1 MKEFKPTSWAIDNRT
16 AIFIITVIITL
27 AGIMSYNALPKEQ
40 FPDVVVPT
48 IIVTTIYPGASPTDM
63 EQLVTKPIEK
73 QLKGINGVKKVTS
86 SSIQDFS
93 SIIVEFNTN
102 LDVPQCKQKVKD
114 GVDKAERDLPTDLL
128 TDPTVTEFDI
138 SEIPI
143 MNVNIAGD
151 FSLDKLKDYAD
162 RLKDRIEEMREIT
175 RVDLVGALE
184 KEVQVDV
191 DKYKMAAASL
201 TFRDIENAIAGENM
215 TVSAGNVD
223 IGGMTRS
230 VSIRGDFKDVEQ
242 IKNTIIASQSGAML
256 YLKDIADVRMGH
268 KDQESYS
275 RLNGKNVITLN
286 VIKRTGENL
295 ISASD
300 QIKEIAA
307 EMKKSEFPPN
317 LEVSI
322 TGDQSRATRVTL
334 HDLINTIVIGF
345 ILVAFILMFFMG
357 GTNALFVAA
366 AVPLSMFIAFMILP
380 TIGFTL
386 NFIVLFAFLLGLG
399 IVVDDAIVVVENT
412 HRIYHEEHL
421 PIEQAA
427 KKAAGEVFLPVLSG
441 TATTLAPFVPLVFW
455 GGIFGKF
462 MHYLPVTIIITL
474 TASLLV
480 AYLIN
485 PVFAVWFM
493 KKEGDEAAQAARA
506 DPKKARNRTYAG
518 YALFALATIYFYANG
533 SYGMGNFMVTVALF
547 LVFYRFVLDKA
558 VRWFQ
563 NKAWPA
569 FQNWY
574 ARFLTTVLKH
584 PWAMLLGMLVLLVFA
599 LGLTL
604 SRQANIVLFPK
615 ADPNFIYVYMTMPIG
630 TSVETTDSLT
640 RVLES
645 KVVET
650 VGVGNPIVESV
661 ITNIALGASEDQ
673 FDRSATSNKAK
684 IGVAFVEYS
693 QRNGV
698 DTKAY
703 MDKIRTATQGL
714 IAGAE
719 IVVDQ
724 EQGGPPSPKPIS
736 VEIRGDDFKQLISV
750 STGVKRYL
758 DSLAIAGVEE
768 LRSDLIVSKPE
779 ISIQIDR
786 ERANREGISTAQI
799 GGEFRTAILG
809 KEASKFKD
817 GEDEIPIQV
826 RLKPEQRENIDAVE
840 NLNIT
845 FRDMNMGGVLRSVP
859 MAALSEVKYT
869 TTYGGIRRQ
878 DQQRM
883 VTISSNI
890 IAEYQPKQT
899 EVINK
904 IKAGLAQYPAREG
917 VTVGFAGEDAE
928 FLDAVSFLGNSLI
941 LSLFMIVLILV
952 AQFNSFGKTMII
964 MTEVVFS
971 IIGVLLGMYLTNM
984 DFSVIMM
991 GVGVVALAGI
1001 VVRNGILLVE
1011 FTDILRQRGMA
1022 VREAIIEAGRI
1033 RMTPVLLTATATI
1046 LGLLPLAVGFNIDF
1060 ETLFAHGEPHIFFGG
1075 DSVAF
1080 WGPLS
1085 WTIIYGLGFATF
1097 ITLIILPVMY
1107 LKGWEVSQWWGKRV

>member
-1 MKEFKPTSWAIDNRT
+1 MKEFKPTSWSIDNRT

-48 IIVTTIYPGASPTDM
+48 IIVSTIYPGASPTDM

-93 SIIVEFNTN
+93 SVIVEFNTN
-102 LDVPQCKQKVKD
+102 LDVPLCKQKVKD
-114 GVDKAERDLPTDLL
+114 AVDKASRDLPRDLL

-143 MNVNIAGD
+143 MSVNISGD

-162 RLKDRIEEMREIT
+162 KLKDRIEEMRQIT

-184 KEVQVDV
+184 KEVQIDV
-191 DKYKMAAASL
+191 DKYKMAASSL
-201 TFRDIENAIAGENM
+201 TFRDIENAIAFENM
-215 TVSAGNVD
+215 TISAGNVD
-223 IGGMTRS
+223 VGGMTRS
-230 VSIRGDFKDVEQ
+230 VSIRGDLKNIEQ
-242 IKNTIIASQSGAML
+242 IKNILVGSQSGAQM

-268 KDQESYS
+268 KTQESFS
-275 RLNGKNVITLN
+275 RLNGKNVIALN
-286 VIKRTGENL
+286 VVKRTGENL

-300 QIKEIAA
+300 QIKEIVD
-307 EMKKSEFPPN
+307 EMKATEFPPN

-334 HDLINTIVIGF
+334 HDLINTIIIGF

-366 AVPLSMFIAFMILP
+366 AVPLSMCIAFMLLP

-412 HRIYHEEHL
+412 HRLYHDEHL
-421 PIEQAA
+421 PIVEAA

-480 AYLIN
+480 AYIIN

-493 KKEGDEAAQAARA
+493 KKEGDESLAV
-506 DPKKARNRTYAG
+506 DPKKARNRTLAG
-518 YALFALATIYFYANG
+518 YALFALATLYFYSNG
-533 SYGMGNFMVTVALF
+533 SIGMGNFMMTCALF
-547 LVFYRFVLDKA
+547 VAFYRFVLDKA

-563 NKAWPA
+563 TKAWPA
-569 FQNWY
+569 FQNLY
-574 ARFLTTVLKH
+574 ANFLSWALKH
-584 PWAMLLGMLVLLVFA
+584 PWALLIGMMFMLFGT
-599 LGLTL
+599 LGLTF

-630 TSVETTDSLT
+630 TAIGTTDSLT
-640 RVLES
+640 HILEQ
-645 KVVET
+645 KVTQV
-650 VGVGNPIVESV
+650 VGSDNPIVESIISNV
-661 ITNIALGASEDQ
+661 AIGASEDQ
-673 FDRSATSNKAK
+673 FDRSATSHKAK
-684 IGVAFVEYS
+684 VGVAFVEYS
-693 QRNGV
+693 QRNGE
-698 DTKAY
+698 DTKKY
-703 MDKIRTATQGL
+703 MDNIREATKGL
-714 IAGAE
+714 IPGAE
-719 IVVDQ
+719 FVVDQ

-736 VEIRGDDFKQLISV
+736 VEIRGDDFKQLIAT
-750 STGVKRYL
+750 STAVKRYL
-758 DSLAIAGVEE
+758 DSLAVPGVEE

-786 ERANREGISTAQI
+786 DRASREGISTAQI
-799 GGEFRTAILG
+799 GSDFRTAILG
-809 KEASKFKD
+809 KEISKFKD
-817 GEDEIPIQV
+817 GEDEIPIQL
-826 RLKPEQRENIDAVE
+826 RLKPDQRENINSVE
-840 NLNIT
+840 NMNIT

-859 MAALSEVKYT
+859 IAALSEVKYT
-869 TTYGGIRRQ
+869 NTYGGVRRK

-904 IKAGLAQYPAREG
+904 IKAGLATLPVQEG

-928 FLDAVSFLGNSLI
+928 FLDAVTFLGNSLLLSIGMI
-941 LSLFMIVLILV
+941 LLILV
-952 AQFNSFGKTMII
+952 AQFNSLGKTLII

-971 IIGVLLGMYLTNM
+971 IIGVLFGMYLTNM

-1011 FTDILRQRGMA
+1011 FTDILRQRGMQ

-1046 LGLLPLAVGFNIDF
+1046 LGLLPLAIGFNIDF
-1060 ETLFAHGEPHIFFGG
+1060 ESLFAHGDPKIFFGG

-1107 LKGWEVSQWWGKRV
+1107 LKGWQVKEWWGKRV

>member
-16 AIFIITVIITL
+16 SIFIITVIITL
-27 AGIMSYNALPKEQ
+27 AGIMSYNSLPKEQ
-40 FPDVVVPT
+40 FPDVTVPQ
-48 IIVTTIYPGASPTDM
+48 IFVTTIYPGASPTDM

-73 QLKGINGVKKVTS
+73 QLKGLSGVKKVS
-86 SSIQDFS
+86 SYSIQDFS
-93 SIIVEFNTN
+93 NIIVEFNTD
-102 LDVPQCKQKVKD
+102 LDVAQCKQKVKD
-114 GVDKAERDLPTDLL
+114 GVDKAKRDLPTDLL
-128 TDPTVTEFDI
+128 EDPTVTEFDI

-143 MNVNIAGD
+143 MNVNVAGD
-151 FSLDKLKDYAD
+151 FDLDKLKDYAD

-184 KEVQVDV
+184 KEVQVNV
-191 DKYKMAAASL
+191 DKYKMNAASL
-201 TFRDIENAIAGENM
+201 TFRDIENALAFENM

-230 VSIRGDFKDVEQ
+230 VSIRGDFKDIEQ
-242 IKNTIIASQSGAML
+242 IKNIIVASQSGAML
-256 YLKDIADVRMGH
+256 YLKDVAEVKMGH
-268 KDQESYS
+268 KEQESFS
-275 RLNGKNVITLN
+275 RLDGRNVISLN

-300 QIKEIAA
+300 KIKELVD
-307 EMKKSEFPPN
+307 EMKKSEFPAN
-317 LEVSI
+317 LEVTI

-334 HDLINTIVIGF
+334 HDLINTIIIGF
-345 ILVAFILMFFMG
+345 ILVALILMFFMG
-357 GTNALFVAA
+357 GTNAVFVAL
-366 AVPLSMFIAFMILP
+366 AVPLSMFIAFMVLP
-380 TIGFTL
+380 SIGFTL

-412 HRIYHEEHL
+412 HRIYHEEADLGIVH
-421 PIEQAA
+421 AA

-441 TATTLAPFVPLVFW
+441 TATTLAPFFPLVFW

-480 AYLIN
+480 AYIIN

-493 KKEGDEAAQAARA
+493 KKEGDESRRV
-506 DPKKARNRTYAG
+506 DHKKVRNRTYAA
-518 YALFALATIYFYANG
+518 YAVFALATLFFYANG
-533 SYGMGNFMVTVALF
+533 SIAMGNFMVFCALF
-547 LVFYRFVLDKA
+547 IVFYRFVLDKA
-558 VRWFQ
+558 VIWFQ

-569 FQNWY
+569 FQNFY
-574 ARFLTTVLKH
+574 ANFLSSVLNH
-584 PWAMLLGMLVLLVFA
+584 PWKMLLGMMVMLIGSC
-599 LGLTL
+599 GLTL
-604 SRQANIVLFPK
+604 SRSPNIVLFPK
-615 ADPNFIYVYMTMPIG
+615 ADPNFIYVYMTLPVG
-630 TSVETTDSLT
+630 TDISVTDSLT
-640 RVLES
+640 RIMENKVQEVLGEN
-645 KVVET
+645 
-650 VGVGNPIVESV
+650 NPIVESV
-661 ITNIALGASEDQ
+661 ISNVALGASEDQ
-673 FDRSATSNKAK
+673 FDRSATSNKGK
-684 IGVAFVEYS
+684 VGVAFVEFG

-698 DTKAY
+698 STAAY
-703 MDKIRTATQGL
+703 MDKIRNATKG
-714 IAGAE
+714 IIPGAE

-724 EQGGPPSPKPIS
+724 EQGGPPTPKPVS
-736 VEIRGDDFKQLISV
+736 VEIRGDDFQKLIA
-750 STGVKRYL
+750 TATMVKRYL
-758 DSLAIAGVEE
+758 DSLAIPGVEE

-786 ERANREGISTAQI
+786 DRANREGISTAQI

-809 KEASKFKD
+809 KEATKFKD
-817 GEDEIPIQV
+817 GEDEIPVVI
-826 RLKPEQRENIDAVE
+826 RLQEDQRENINSVE

-859 MAALSEVKYT
+859 MAALADVKYT
-869 TTYGGIRRQ
+869 NTYGGIRRK
-878 DQQRM
+878 DQERL

-890 IAEYQPKQT
+890 TAEYQPKQT
-899 EVINK
+899 EVVNAV
-904 IKAGLAQYPAREG
+904 KAGVAALPQQDG
-917 VTVGFAGEDAE
+917 TVVGFAGEDAE
-928 FLDAVSFLGNSLI
+928 FIDAATFLGTSLLISIGLI
-941 LSLFMIVLILV
+941 LLILV
-952 AQFNSFGKTMII
+952 TQFNSFGKMLII

-971 IIGVLLGMYLTNM
+971 IIGVLLGMYFTNM

-991 GVGVVALAGI
+991 GVGIVALAGI

-1011 FTDILRQRGMA
+1011 FTDNLRERGMG
-1022 VREAIIEAGRI
+1022 VREAVIEAGRI

-1060 ETLFAHGEPHIFFGG
+1060 ETLFAHGDPKIFFGG

-1085 WTIIYGLGFATF
+1085 WTIIYGLSFATF

-1107 LKGWEVSQWWGKRV
+1107 LKGKQVKDWWERHM